1 MDYHLLKLIPKATP
15 ILKVKSRERAGL
27 LFIGKRAV
35 VFFFKELVLNKNT
48 PLKTMKGRN
57 GFI

>member
-1 MDYHLLKLIPKATP
+1 MDYHLLKLIPKVTP